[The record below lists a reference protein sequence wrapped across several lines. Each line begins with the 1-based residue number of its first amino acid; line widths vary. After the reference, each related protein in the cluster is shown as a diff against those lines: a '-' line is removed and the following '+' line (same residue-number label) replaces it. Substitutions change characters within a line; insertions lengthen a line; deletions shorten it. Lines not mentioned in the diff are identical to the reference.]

1 MDLFDRASLFGL
13 RFSLHLLNLAL
24 LSFEFSLLR
33 FELMLSLIMGD
44 FLILHMIANHVTAHA
59 AERATDRRSGSWI
72 SNCGTDD
79 GACDGSNAKAAKR
92 PFLACCEWLS

>member
-1 MDLFDRASLFGL
+1 MVLFDGASLFGL
-13 RFSLHLLNLAL
+13 RFSPHLLNFAL
-24 LSFEFSLLR
+24 LSLEFSLLR
-33 FELMLSLIMGD
+33 FERILSLIVGH
-44 FLILHMIANHVTAHA
+44 FLILHMVANQVAAHA

-79 GACDGSNAKAAKR
+79 GACDGSNAKAAER